1 MFYPS
6 IKCNFPIS
14 SPYEHKSTNS
24 SIFTNSLIKQ
34 VHSGFIYQYQLL
46 SAPQKEI
53 LHVFS
58 SPHFYASYSYS
69 HCHILFYSDSL
80 KHHSVSL
87 PMQHCLLI
95 SVMCTFFFLLIKPW
109 PAQLYSWNIKP
120 GVLIIFFQSFLP
132 KHITYYFPLETYII
146 FFHPSQE
153 MPTNMPLGVILHYL
167 IIKIHIRKFRA
178 AHDLSFESFSDNK
191 KLLKQFCDVCFVASD

>member
-95 SVMCTFFFLLIKPW
+95 SVMCTFFFSFNKTLACL
-109 PAQLYSWNIKP
+109 A
-120 GVLIIFFQSFLP
+120 IFLEHQARSS
-132 KHITYYFPLETYII
+132 YYFFP
-146 FFHPSQE
+146 
-153 MPTNMPLGVILHYL
+153 VISS
-167 IIKIHIRKFRA
+167 KIYHIL
-178 AHDLSFESFSDNK
+178 LSS
-191 KLLKQFCDVCFVASD
+191 